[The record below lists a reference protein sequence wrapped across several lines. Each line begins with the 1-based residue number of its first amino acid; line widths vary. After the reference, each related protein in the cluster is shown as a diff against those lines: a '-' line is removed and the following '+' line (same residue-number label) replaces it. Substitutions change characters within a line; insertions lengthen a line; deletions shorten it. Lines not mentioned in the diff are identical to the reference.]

1 MAVLTNGRVSRF
13 YLPRADGEFQDR
25 NFCKLDLFQH
35 SVDVVADAFSRFLH
49 RDRVASGEALKQAQE
64 ELSEKTK
71 NKEIMQILP
80 QAWRDLL
87 EESDEPLR
95 ALLIEKIKSLCGHV
109 PSHKTI
115 ADFLQQQ
122 HQSPQI
128 PPAPAVAPRTAKNS
142 SFYQPTNIPSSKIQI
157 IGYELDGTRHTD
169 LNGATTMAAIF
180 DEFQRRDNT
189 FLIRLQ
195 AQNRSRRPLVSP
207 NRNTLS
213 VHAVPKPLI
222 NGWWVDTNH
231 IGHHKE
237 KFIKI
242 ACEIMGIVYNRD
254 LKLLW

>member
-95 ALLIEKIKSLCGHV
+95 ALLIEKSNPCAGTYRRIKL
-109 PSHKTI
+109 
-115 ADFLQQQ
+115 LQ
-122 HQSPQI
+122 I
-128 PPAPAVAPRTAKNS
+128 FCNS
-142 SFYQPTNIPSSKIQI
+142 SINHRRYRRHRQSLPGLRKTAVSISRQTYRHPKSK
-157 IGYELDGTRHTD
+157 
-169 LNGATTMAAIF
+169 
-180 DEFQRRDNT
+180 
-189 FLIRLQ
+189 
-195 AQNRSRRPLVSP
+195 
-207 NRNTLS
+207 
-213 VHAVPKPLI
+213 
-222 NGWWVDTNH
+222 
-231 IGHHKE
+231 
-237 KFIKI
+237 
-242 ACEIMGIVYNRD
+242 
-254 LKLLW
+254 